1 MLYSYMEFSN
11 NFDNF
16 VIDSKLILNIDFTSF
31 FFLFFYL
38 SFFFFFFE
46 MLLNVFYSRID
57 SAW

>member
-1 MLYSYMEFSN
+1 MEFSN